1 MNDADEQE
9 HEALLQFLYLA
20 PVGLVQATL
29 DGAVMMM
36 NPLSAQLL
44 LPLSPGGDLSNLFT
58 ALESV
63 APELR
68 GKVESFTGS
77 RGPIC
82 ENYRA
87 QLTAG
92 VKDNKDP
99 CYLSVTLIKLDATRL
114 MGVVTDITQLV
125 KQERQLRQSKAWFN
139 AILTGVTDYA
149 LTTVDDQGRVE
160 SWNQSVAR
168 LTGYS
173 EASVVGAPFSL
184 FYPPDSITA
193 EYVADRI
200 YEAEANGWSFDD
212 GWLVRAD
219 GARFWGSVMLAP
231 LEDRSLTT
239 ETRNYALIVRDIT
252 DKRDAADQMRGSD
265 ARDFLTGLPTR
276 RAFFEAAE
284 LLMQRWKRL
293 PRPLSLV
300 MFDCDHFKAV
310 NDQYG
315 HPAGDEVL
323 RHFANR
329 LREACRGV
337 DMVARMGGEEFAA
350 LLPSTDAK
358 GAVAFAGRIRT
369 AVVDSA
375 VTFDGRPIRYTVS
388 AGVSTMTAD
397 LAGLD
402 ALIKRADEALYKAKG
417 AGRNRV
423 ELAVSA

>member
-1 MNDADEQE
+1 MNDAEAQE

-20 PVGLVQATL
+20 PVGLVQTDL
-29 DGAVMMM
+29 DGRVVMM

-44 LPLSPGGDLSNLFT
+44 LPVSPNGDLSNLFA

-68 GKVESFTGS
+68 GKVASFTGE
-77 RGPIC
+77 RGSIC
-82 ENYRA
+82 ESYRA

-92 VKDNKDP
+92 VKDDKDP
-99 CYLSVTLIKLDATRL
+99 RYLSVTLIKLDANRL
-114 MGVVTDITQLV
+114 MGVLSDITQLV
-125 KQERQLRQSKAWFN
+125 KQERQLRRSEAWFN
-139 AILTGVTDYA
+139 AILTGITDYA
-149 LTTVDDQGRVE
+149 LTTVDGQGRVE
-160 SWNQSVAR
+160 GWNQSVGR
-168 LTGYS
+168 LTGYD
-173 EASVVGAPFSL
+173 EPSVVGKPFSM
-184 FYPPDSITA
+184 FYPADGITA
-193 EYVADRI
+193 EYVADRL
-200 YEAEANGWSFDD
+200 YEADAGGWSFDD

-219 GARFWGSVMLAP
+219 GGRFWGSVMLAP

-239 ETRNYALIVRDIT
+239 ETRNYAFIIRDIT
-252 DKRDAADQMRGSD
+252 DKRDVADQMRGSD
-265 ARDFLTGLPTR
+265 ATDYLTGLPTR

-323 RHFANR
+323 RHFASR

-350 LLPSTDAK
+350 LLPSTDGK
-358 GAVAFAGRIRT
+358 GALAFAGRIRL
-369 AVVDSA
+369 AVDGSPVI
-375 VTFDGRPIRYTVS
+375 FDGRTIRYTIS
-388 AGVSTMTAD
+388 AGVSTMAAN
-397 LAGLD
+397 LSGLD
-402 ALIKRADEALYKAKG
+402 HLIKRADEALYKAKG
-417 AGRNRV
+417 DGRNRV
-423 ELAVSA
+423 ELAASS